1 MFNPHR
7 RLLAIGVL
15 VALARPGSANQQ
27 GPRSCPGSAAPAAVW
42 RLPNELREVSGLG
55 ASEEAGLYAHS
66 DEAGRLLQLD
76 GKTGRVLGR
85 LTLQGTPKD
94 DFEGLALTPELA
106 VLMTSGGRLYTFG
119 LASGTLATPYRI
131 IETGLGRS
139 CELEGLAWDP
149 SGGFLLLPCKAGRVP
164 ATMAGLTIHRW
175 SLADAK
181 PAPSIV
187 VSAQEL
193 ARVAGTPRIRA
204 TGVEVDPV
212 TGTVVVL
219 SSRPR
224 MLLSVGPEG
233 RVKGVMRLRE
243 RDHPQPEGLAITRDA
258 VYIGDEGVGR
268 QGTITVYRCEGSR

>member
-1 MFNPHR
+1 MLTPHR

-15 VALARPGSANQQ
+15 VALARPGSGHPQA
-27 GPRSCPGSAAPAAVW
+27 PRSCPASATPVAVW

-55 ASEEAGLYAHS
+55 ASEEGVLYAHS

-76 GKTGRVLGR
+76 GGTGKVVRR

-94 DFEGLALTPELA
+94 DFEGLALTPENA

-175 SLADAK
+175 SLAQAK

-187 VSAQEL
+187 VSPQEL

-204 TGVEVDPV
+204 TGIDVDPV
-212 TGTVVVL
+212 TGTMMVL

-224 MLLSVGPEG
+224 MLLSVGSEG
-233 RVKGVMRLRE
+233 RVKGVRRLRE